1 MQHTLELLLI
11 EIIHLDQIAFL
22 PLHNI
27 FFKCGSLRVFGLVK
41 QMK

>member
-1 MQHTLELLLI
+1 MQQGLEPVLI

-41 QMK
+41 KKK